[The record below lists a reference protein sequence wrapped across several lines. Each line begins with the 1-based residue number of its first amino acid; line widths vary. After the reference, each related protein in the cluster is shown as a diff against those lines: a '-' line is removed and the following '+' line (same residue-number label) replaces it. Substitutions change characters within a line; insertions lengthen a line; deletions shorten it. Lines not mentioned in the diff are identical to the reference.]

1 MKTRRLLIAAGIA
14 VVCAGA
20 ALAAPP
26 AYLINA
32 VADTSRPADDVKHD
46 ADRKPAETLAI
57 AGVKPGST
65 VAELIPGGGYFTR
78 ILSNVVG
85 PNGHVYG
92 VLPASLAS
100 NPRLAPG
107 IAKFKEFTATHP
119 NTELALVDF
128 PAPMAAK
135 PVDVVFTAQNYHDF
149 HNFPGDGWKAINKS
163 AYDSLKPGGV
173 YLIVDHVGAPGTA
186 ATQTN
191 TLHRIEPSVIKA
203 EVEAAGFKLVQT
215 SEILKDPADDHTK
228 TVFDPSIRGKTDQ
241 IILKFKKV

>member
-1 MKTRRLLIAAGIA
+1 
-14 VVCAGA
+14 
-20 ALAAPP
+20 
-26 AYLINA
+26 
-32 VADTSRPADDVKHD
+32 
-46 ADRKPAETLAI
+46 
-57 AGVKPGST
+57 
-65 VAELIPGGGYFTR
+65 
-78 ILSNVVG
+78 
-85 PNGHVYG
+85 
-92 VLPASLAS
+92 
-100 NPRLAPG
+100 
-107 IAKFKEFTATHP
+107 
-119 NTELALVDF
+119 
-128 PAPMAAK
+128 MAAK